1 MVWRGSQAREG
12 ENGGNLPRQ
21 GGKNQGDALPPGG
34 VRESEVTQNRM
45 VRRGD
50 WAEISERRRLAAPR
64 CGCAKPRIRGEL
76 QQDADVGD
84 GDVVAGGVLHQ
95 VHGLVGQADH
105 LRLGGG
111 IDRVGG

>member
-1 MVWRGSQAREG
+1 MRRVCVVWRGSQAREG

-84 GDVVAGGVLHQ
+84 GDVVWGGVFHPGQ
-95 VHGLVGQADH
+95 GL
-105 LRLGGG
+105 R
-111 IDRVGG
+111 